1 MRRRFTE
8 QVFEGFGVAV
18 DGDAFRCGVCGVQ
31 ASVGVAVLLV
41 DPVAVSFEE
50 MARAAFRVEVVTRG
64 RTAIRGMGVVVFGD
78 VVEVAVESRT
88 FTAGFGAVTVAQGGR
103 DLGEAISQ
111 GEAIY
116 VIDPALCTGVDHR
129 DFGI

>member
-18 DGDAFRCGVCGVQ
+18 DRDAFRCGVCGVQ

-88 FTAGFGAVTVAQGGR
+88 FTAGFGAVTVAHANEVGTRRRGPVGVGR
-103 DLGEAISQ
+103 L
-111 GEAIY
+111 
-116 VIDPALCTGVDHR
+116 
-129 DFGI
+129 